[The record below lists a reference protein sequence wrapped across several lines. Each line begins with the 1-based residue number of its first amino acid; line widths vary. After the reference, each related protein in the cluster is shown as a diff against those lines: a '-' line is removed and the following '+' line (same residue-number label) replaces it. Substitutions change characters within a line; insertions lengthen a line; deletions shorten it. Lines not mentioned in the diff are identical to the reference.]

1 MLANLLKRLLNLKF
15 PLWSVPPILL
25 AVSALNTGLVITGL
39 GFYLDDW
46 SVIAAY
52 SFGGMAGV
60 KEMFFQD
67 NRPFSI
73 WTYAATFPILGL
85 RPLYWHL
92 FLILLRWLTALAFW
106 FCLRA
111 LWPGRTRQITWVA
124 LLFTVYP
131 AFKQQPT
138 AVAYSQH
145 WICYLLFALSLLAMV
160 LSLRRL
166 SWYWPLTLLA
176 MLLSLGQMMTMEYF
190 VGVELLR
197 PLILFLLVHPSAGG
211 FGRRALETLKRWA
224 PYLAAMAA
232 FGVWRLFLMPT
243 PGRDRNTPTLLLDLV
258 EKPLNTLAYFL
269 QAALQDSVQ
278 IMIATWYKTVEPG
291 LFNLARPANLLTWL
305 VVLLVALGLYLF
317 NASLKIPDEADATQK
332 NGQWQA
338 ALWLGAAALLLGPF
352 PGWSIGR
359 QVYEVN
365 SLYSDRF
372 AIAALFGA
380 SLLLVA
386 GLERLVQNRSYQ
398 TVLLCL
404 LVGLGVGA
412 NLRTANDYRW
422 AWTKQTRFYAQL
434 AWRAPNLQ
442 PMTAIL
448 SDGEIFSYMGTWPTS
463 FAINHLYPQASAS
476 SQLSYW
482 FFDLSRANLPDLLSG
497 QALEAGRLSL
507 SYRGPSHNSLV
518 IRYEPEDGTCLWV
531 LGPEDAVIPGLS
543 DTVQEALA
551 LSDLSRIRPAP
562 IHIPPANIFGMES
575 QATWC
580 YYYQKA
586 DLARQMKDWQLILA
600 LWQEASAGGYRPSH
614 GKELIPFI
622 EGLALTGEWQAAFE
636 LTQDANELTALLQ
649 PALCAAWQRIQG
661 ENAAPPPQD
670 LLIEVRQYLQCPVEI
685 VSRD

>member
-1 MLANLLKRLLNLKF
+1 MNTNLLKRIHNLRF
-15 PLWSVPPILL
+15 PLWTVPAFLL
-25 AVSALNTGLVITGL
+25 VVSALNTGLVIRGL

-73 WTYAATFPILGL
+73 WTYAVTFPLLGL
-85 RPLYWHL
+85 RPLYWHF
-92 FLILLRWLTALAFW
+92 FLIVLRWLTALAFW

-111 LWPGRTRQITWVA
+111 IWPQRTREASWAA

-160 LSLRRL
+160 LSLRKRAG
-166 SWYWPLTLLA
+166 YWPLTLLA
-176 MLLSLGQMMTMEYF
+176 MLLALVQMMTMEYF
-190 VGVELLR
+190 VGLELLR
-197 PLILFLLVHPSAGG
+197 PFILYLLVSPQVKG
-211 FGRRALETLKRWA
+211 FGRRAVKTLQRWA
-224 PYLAAMAA
+224 PYLVVMAA
-232 FGVWRLFLMPT
+232 FALWRLFLMPT

-258 EKPLNTLAYFL
+258 QKPLNTLVYFL

-278 IMIATWYKTVEPG
+278 ILVATWYKTLEPA
-291 LFNLARPANLLTWL
+291 LFTLTRPANLLSW
-305 VVLLVALGLYLF
+305 VVVVLVALALYLL
-317 NASLKIPDEADATQK
+317 SIGLKLPEGAA
-332 NGQWQA
+332 NGWPHM
-338 ALWLGAAALLLGPF
+338 ALWVGAVALLLGPL

-359 QVYEVN
+359 QVYELN

-386 GLERLVQNRSYQ
+386 LLELLVQNLTYQ
-398 TVLLCL
+398 TIFLCL

-434 AWRAPNLQ
+434 AWRVPNLQ
-442 PMTAIL
+442 PLTAIL
-448 SDGEIFSYMGTWPTS
+448 SDGEIFNYMGTWPTS
-463 FAINHLYPQASAS
+463 FAINHIYPQASNS
-476 SQLSYW
+476 SQLNYW
-482 FFDLSRANLPDLLSG
+482 FFDLSRSNLPDLLAG
-497 QALEAGRLSL
+497 QPLEAGRLSL
-507 SYRGPSHNSLV
+507 SYRGASHDSLV

-531 LGPEDAVIPGLS
+531 MGPEDAPIPGLS
-543 DTVQEALA
+543 DTLQEALA
-551 LSDLSRIRPAP
+551 LSDLSRISDSPA
-562 IHIPPANIFGMES
+562 HTPPATTFGVES

-580 YYYQKA
+580 YYYEKA
-586 DLARQMKDWQLILA
+586 DLARQLKDWQAIPA
-600 LWQEASAGGYRPSH
+600 LWQEAANQGYRPSH

-622 EGLALTGEWQAAFE
+622 EGMALSGEWQTALQ
-636 LTQDANELTALLQ
+636 LTQDANELTAIMQ
-649 PALCAAWQRIQG
+649 PALCATWQRIPAEG
-661 ENAAPPPQD
+661 AASPPDDVLAQAN
-670 LLIEVRQYLQCPVEI
+670 QYLQCPTEA
-685 VSRD
+685 SPSDP